1 MAGGINKLAR
11 VLRQQI
17 KSSANIADQLE
28 LGRILNDLS
37 LQTDHFPLPI
47 PKGQYL
53 VARQLTHD
61 TNKPLTT
68 TTDGEHNVKLPDSMY
83 PLRPGDRVLVAW
95 INQGTDPVVIDI
107 VVP

>member
-11 VLRQQI
+11 VLQRHI
-17 KSSANIADQLE
+17 RDSATIADQLE
-28 LGRILNDLS
+28 LGRILDDMS
-37 LQTDHFPLPI
+37 LQTDHFPVPI

-61 TNKPLTT
+61 PNSPLTT
-68 TTDGEHNVKLPDSMY
+68 TTDGAHSVVLPAKMY
-83 PLRPGDRVLVAW
+83 PLKPGDRVLVAW
-95 INQGTDPVVIDI
+95 VNQGTDPVVIDI